1 MGSRVFGM
9 EVFMN
14 LPAAIREVLR
24 QHPSGL
30 SPAQMV
36 EIMKR
41 DMPHLYNTERHRES
55 LAKRTVTSLDHALK
69 ADIYFIYP
77 KVDGVESDKT
87 VRPMRLFL
95 SDLPHESTP
104 LAAKA
109 SAPASDEIDV
119 PQMSAE
125 IIAKL
130 EAGIGTLYVLA
141 TQTYTKEGEEI
152 LKIGITAGT
161 VEQRVKQ
168 LFTTSAVMPFRIV
181 LQLETAN
188 YAELEKALHHLLT
201 PFRINRSREYF
212 SEKCLPFVKAVLK
225 IHGEIQSLNDSFSD
239 ASSSLS
245 GFRTA

>member
-1 MGSRVFGM
+1 
-9 EVFMN
+9 MN
-14 LPAAIREVLR
+14 LTVAIREVLR
-24 QHPSGL
+24 QHPAGL

-77 KVDGVESDKT
+77 KVEGVEADKT

-95 SDLPHESTP
+95 ADLQDEGAPPTAE
-104 LAAKA
+104 L
-109 SAPASDEIDV
+109 SAPVSEELDV

-125 IIAKL
+125 TIAKL
-130 EAGIGTLYVLA
+130 EAGVGTLYVLA
-141 TQTYTKEGEEI
+141 TQTYTKEGAEI

-168 LFTTSAVMPFRIV
+168 LFTTSAVMPFQVV

-212 SEKCLPFVKAVLK
+212 SDKCLPFVEAVLK
-225 IHGEIQSLNDSFSD
+225 IHGEIQSLNPTVSGTP
-239 ASSSLS
+239 ASLS
-245 GFRTA
+245 GLRTA